1 VRNPIQPLAKDDKGV
16 LRFKKNAIVEYLLD
30 NGGIDLNRLAMIDFS
45 KDDRQQFAQL
55 IGYSLSGYGELSY
68 VDDEAYTTAQIMTEQ
83 GISEDAAR
91 IQYLEGE
98 LIALRSALRE
108 PMARLFEVHPDDLKQ
123 E

>member
-1 VRNPIQPLAKDDKGV
+1 MHNPIQPLTKDSQGV
-16 LRFKKNAIVEYLLD
+16 LRFKRNAIVEHLLN
-30 NGGIDLNRLAMIDFS
+30 NGGIDLNDLAHLDFS

-55 IGYSLSGYGELSY
+55 IGYSLSGYSELSY
-68 VDDEAYTTAQIMTEQ
+68 VDDEAYATAQIMTEQ
-83 GISEDAAR
+83 ELSEDAAR

-108 PMARLFEVHPDDLKQ
+108 PMARLFEIHPDDLNH